1 MRGASHS
8 FFENVIAGDAVRH
21 AFTSF
26 FQYGTFA
33 KLPDLQLI
41 VLECGASWIGYWL
54 DRMDAIYESP
64 QGLTVRARLAQKPS
78 DVFKRQC
85 WISADPDETTL
96 AGVIPVVGED
106 RFFWASDFP
115 HPDHPPD
122 YIANLST
129 LVSKLPESARRG
141 LLGENCARVYGL

>member
-1 MRGASHS
+1 
-8 FFENVIAGDAVRH
+8 
-21 AFTSF
+21 
-26 FQYGTFA
+26 
-33 KLPDLQLI
+33 
-41 VLECGASWIGYWL
+41 
-54 DRMDAIYESP
+54 MDAIYESP

-141 LLGENCARVYGL
+141 LLGENCARVYRL